1 MASKKAGRL
10 AGLAALAGLAYMAN
24 EKGKGAGKPNAKV
37 IPPDRDDA
45 DRYLGFRAPIEDERP
60 APTGMGE
67 ATKLVTPAE
76 VARSEKAPSAA
87 DLGAIRDEAGT
98 LSRFR
103 RNTETGEL
111 YDPGATDGGES
122 AAKLQSA
129 ADRRD
134 RINANVNNPGY
145 SAGMKKGGK
154 VKKMASGG
162 MISSASKRGDGIAQ
176 RGKTKGRVC

>member
-1 MASKKAGRL
+1 MASKKSGRL
-10 AGLAALAGLAYMAN
+10 AGLAALAGLAYMATRD
-24 EKGKGAGKPNAKV
+24 KGGTKAAAPAPAAK
-37 IPPDRDDA
+37 DA
-45 DRYLGFRAPIEDERP
+45 RTYAETAEDEDAEMGRLMRANLGKKLGEESKP
-60 APTGMGE
+60 A
-67 ATKLVTPAE
+67 V
-76 VARSEKAPSAA
+76 
-87 DLGAIRDEAGT
+87 DLGAIYDEAGT

-111 YDPGATDGGES
+111 YDPGVTDGGES

-129 ADRRD
+129 ADRRY
-134 RINANVNNPGY
+134 RINANVDNPGY

-162 MISSASKRGDGIAQ
+162 TTSSASKRGDGIAQ